1 MQATVPF
8 VHGLIDAQ
16 ASAWL
21 EAMRSAAPDLDFRF
35 LSDVSAQERK
45 EVEVA
50 VVANPEPATLAELP
64 KLKWVQSLWA
74 GVDRI
79 LREMPDPSVQIV
91 RLIDPQLGE
100 TMAEAVLAW
109 TLYLHRDMPRYAAQQ
124 RDRLW
129 VQHDL
134 PTAAERSVGLLGLG
148 HLGQSAADRLKKNGF
163 TVRGWSRSAKQ
174 IPEVATFDGADG
186 LAEIARTS
194 DILVVLLP
202 STPQTRG
209 LLGHGFFADMKP
221 GASLINFAR
230 GDILVQDALTAGLEA
245 RLVDHAVLDVFMVE
259 PLPETDLLWS
269 NPNVTILPHISAPTN
284 KRSASA
290 VVARNLT
297 TYFTDRHMPVPVSRD
312 AGY

>member
-109 TLYLHRDMPRYAAQQ
+109 TLYLHRDMPRYAALQ

-134 PTAAERSVGLLGLG
+134 PTAAERSVGLLGLR
-148 HLGQSAADRLKKNGF
+148 HLGQSAADRLKTNGF
-163 TVRGWSRSAKQ
+163 PVQGWSRSTKQ
-174 IPEVATFDGADG
+174 IPGVATFAGADG

-209 LLGHGFFADMKP
+209 LLGHGFFCRHETRRLAHQ
-221 GASLINFAR
+221 LCAR
-230 GDILVQDALTAGLEA
+230 RHPCSGRPDCRVG
-245 RLVDHAVLDVFMVE
+245 
-259 PLPETDLLWS
+259 
-269 NPNVTILPHISAPTN
+269 
-284 KRSASA
+284 SASGGPCGA
-290 VVARNLT
+290 GRLYGRT
-297 TYFTDRHMPVPVSRD
+297 PPRDRPALEQSECHGIAAYLCADKQTLRVGGRRQEPHNVFH
-312 AGY
+312 